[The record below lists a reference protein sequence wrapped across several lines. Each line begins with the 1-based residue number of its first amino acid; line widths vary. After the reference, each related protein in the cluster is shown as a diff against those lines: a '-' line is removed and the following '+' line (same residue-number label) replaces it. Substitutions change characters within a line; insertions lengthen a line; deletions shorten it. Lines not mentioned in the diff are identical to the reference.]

1 MDLINWAKSREKI
14 TKNKLEEDKDQAL
27 ESTL

>member
-1 MDLINWAKSREKI
+1 MDLINWVKSREKI